1 MFNRLSTFIE
11 RRMILAEAQGSV
23 LLARRRVDLMKQAYD
38 DSKVLLQRGKTKKV
52 SMKEN
57 YIILTA
63 TCRT

>member
-1 MFNRLSTFIE
+1 MINRLSTFVE

-23 LLARRRVDLMKQAYD
+23 LLARRRVDLMKQVYD

-57 YIILTA
+57 CIILTA
-63 TCRT
+63 ICRA

>member
-1 MFNRLSTFIE
+1 MINRLSTFIE

-23 LLARRRVDLMKQAYD
+23 LLARRRVDLMKQVYD

-57 YIILTA
+57 CIILTA
-63 TCRT
+63 ICRA